1 MDSFGRADSSE
12 LPTVL
17 VRRAPQFRQRPALR
31 VLGAFL
37 MLVAVGLPLWTLLRK
52 GGEAEKVQA
61 IASQPPAHNA
71 SPQAPPPSE
80 ASAVPSVVE
89 IAATPHTAAPTAT
102 PHAAAPTATPHAAP
116 AAHPGGQ
123 AATRMAAPRSPAY
136 KADAAAKGTA
146 PPTPPS
152 VARSETSA
160 ATQATAAPIKVRL
173 LNDERIQPKVVE

>member
-17 VRRAPQFRQRPALR
+17 VRRAPQIRQRPALR

-71 SPQAPPPSE
+71 LPQAPPTSE
-80 ASAVPSVVE
+80 APAVPSVVE
-89 IAATPHTAAPTAT
+89 VVATPTAT

-146 PPTPPS
+146 PPAPPS